1 MDLKQIRTF
10 VAVYE
15 EGSINA
21 AADRLNAAQ
30 PSLSLQIKN
39 LEQSLGVTLFERHA
53 RGVRPTPAGDRF
65 YEDSRRILGD
75 VQHATQNMHEY
86 ARGISGALDIG
97 LIPTVTKGVLAEL
110 LPDFTESFPNVDIRV
125 VETFSGTLT
134 DWVVSGELD
143 FAVVTEPPQHDGLEM
158 RVLSSEPLAM
168 ISGKKTGL
176 THLDPV
182 RLQSLPPIKLVMPSS
197 HHSLRTLLERYIS
210 MGNIQVARVIEID
223 GLFGTLEFIRN
234 SDFSGIFPVTTIVRD
249 LDSRS
254 LVVSPLLGR
263 QTPFDY
269 YLIHQTHRPL
279 SRAARELVVRL
290 EEALRHTAAA
300 WGAVIAGAPDVA
312 A

>member
-97 LIPTVTKGVLAEL
+97 
-110 LPDFTESFPNVDIRV
+110 
-125 VETFSGTLT
+125 
-134 DWVVSGELD
+134 
-143 FAVVTEPPQHDGLEM
+143 
-158 RVLSSEPLAM
+158 
-168 ISGKKTGL
+168 
-176 THLDPV
+176 
-182 RLQSLPPIKLVMPSS
+182 
-197 HHSLRTLLERYIS
+197 
-210 MGNIQVARVIEID
+210 
-223 GLFGTLEFIRN
+223 
-234 SDFSGIFPVTTIVRD
+234 
-249 LDSRS
+249 
-254 LVVSPLLGR
+254 
-263 QTPFDY
+263 
-269 YLIHQTHRPL
+269 
-279 SRAARELVVRL
+279 
-290 EEALRHTAAA
+290 
-300 WGAVIAGAPDVA
+300 
-312 A
+312 